1 MKYLT
6 MAAIIFA
13 VLTVSYRCASAE
25 SIDGKTPAQIT
36 VDQQVQATLNKW
48 ALNRFKFAP
57 ADQPCYFTKS
67 PSGARACSFPGAPAN
82 IAALFTA
89 SDFQSVKGGSSSWEC
104 YYGRPQAAVVLP
116 KMIGRIQ
123 AAGLGAD
130 PYVGHLEAALAY
142 LRAWYAA
149 QAELPLM
156 KVGGYCQVN
165 IAP

>member
-1 MKYLT
+1 

-13 VLTVSYRCASAE
+13 VLTFSYRCAYAE

-57 ADQPCYFTKS
+57 SDQPCYFTKT
-67 PSGARACSFPGAPAN
+67 SGVRACSFPGAPAN

-89 SDFQSVKGGSSSWEC
+89 RDFQSVKGSTSSWEC
-104 YYGRPQAAVVLP
+104 YYGRPQMAVVLP
-116 KMIGRIQ
+116 KMLSRIQ

-142 LRAWYAA
+142 LRAWYADK
-149 QAELPLM
+149 AELPLM
-156 KVGGYCQVN
+156 KVGGYCQIN